1 MYGANAERRESRS
14 PNSPLCS
21 SPFPPS
27 FFSLFVFIR
36 LHSSYTC
43 IPFLFFL
50 AGRAPNA
57 ILPHQGTKSMTG
69 QKRCSDSP
77 SSSTF
82 NRATHP
88 IQIPRSSILHTTSR
102 ARRDRGPT
110 FRFSSAPRFPI
121 PGALVTRLCP
131 GRPVRRQ
138 GRANEFL
145 FPDDVP
151 WNREEYLPDRENILA
166 IREEYSVLREN
177 ILAIREEYSVLR
189 ENILA
194 IREEYSVLRENV
206 LAIREDYLVLRENVL
221 IGREEYLVFR
231 ENVSVSREF
240 ILIRRPVTAEQRFG
254 FLPGCMS
261 GRI

>member
-1 MYGANAERRESRS
+1 
-14 PNSPLCS
+14 
-21 SPFPPS
+21 
-27 FFSLFVFIR
+27 
-36 LHSSYTC
+36 
-43 IPFLFFL
+43 
-50 AGRAPNA
+50 
-57 ILPHQGTKSMTG
+57 MTG

-177 ILAIREEYSVLR
+177 VLATREKYL
-189 ENILA
+189 
-194 IREEYSVLRENV
+194 VLRENV